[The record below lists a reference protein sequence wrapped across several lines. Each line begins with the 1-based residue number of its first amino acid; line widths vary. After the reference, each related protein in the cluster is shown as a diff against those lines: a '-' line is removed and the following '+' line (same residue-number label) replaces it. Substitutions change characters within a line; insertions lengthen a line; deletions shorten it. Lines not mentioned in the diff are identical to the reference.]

1 MVVILIIMAAM
12 IDEMCSNIQGDLQS
26 AIVTD
31 FLGNLTGTSYSQAVD
46 KFVLI
51 TTLASVSSLV
61 SPFYK
66 ALSDRLGRKL
76 FLWLNVL
83 GMGIGLAFCYWS
95 PNLAI
100 YLVGYFVLSFFVT
113 HDMQVV
119 YVFEVAPPKKRAS
132 LYGLTKCVG
141 TLGVILLPLL
151 RMAFVSSGDIT
162 SWRKV
167 FLIPAILAI
176 VFAILIFFLA
186 KETTVF
192 LDEIIAYLSRPYEDR
207 QKEIEEAKRN
217 HDSKNEHKKGVFPA
231 IKYIYSHHDLKWVAI
246 IQIVFGLSFAAMSN
260 YYTSIMRNF
269 EWTEENISKALLLFS
284 TIYALSMLLAGL
296 LADKFGRR
304 KVIIG
309 CLLIAIPCFILFIV
323 GANFMWN
330 AYLIGI
336 IMSFYRSGLYI
347 TYDYLTL
354 IASEMCPTEIR
365 GSVMGGESLCSYIA
379 VALGLGLT
387 SIALI
392 NLVTGYACLIVGLPF
407 AIVSLGLSIKFLKE
421 SNGTDLETIQ

>member
-1 MVVILIIMAAM
+1 
-12 IDEMCSNIQGDLQS
+12 
-26 AIVTD
+26 
-31 FLGNLTGTSYSQAVD
+31 
-46 KFVLI
+46 
-51 TTLASVSSLV
+51 
-61 SPFYK
+61 
-66 ALSDRLGRKL
+66 
-76 FLWLNVL
+76 
-83 GMGIGLAFCYWS
+83 
-95 PNLAI
+95 
-100 YLVGYFVLSFFVT
+100 
-113 HDMQVV
+113 
-119 YVFEVAPPKKRAS
+119 
-132 LYGLTKCVG
+132 
-141 TLGVILLPLL
+141 
-151 RMAFVSSGDIT
+151 
-162 SWRKV
+162 
-167 FLIPAILAI
+167 
-176 VFAILIFFLA
+176 
-186 KETTVF
+186 
-192 LDEIIAYLSRPYEDR
+192 
-207 QKEIEEAKRN
+207 
-217 HDSKNEHKKGVFPA
+217 
-231 IKYIYSHHDLKWVAI
+231 VAI
-246 IQIVFGLSFAAMSN
+246 IQIVVGLSFAAMSN

-365 GSVMGGESLCSYIA
+365 GSVMGGESLYSYIA